1 MVRETKDTC
10 TLRLSL
16 VDQFTWEPGQFIMVN
31 AEIDGNMVRRAY
43 SISSSPT
50 RDYLEITIR
59 QTDEPTMSKY
69 LNERHEGDKLEI
81 KGPYGKFIWK
91 EGISDRVFCLGAGS
105 GITPFRAFFEYFI
118 DKQLDNPI
126 TLLYSCSY
134 GDNVIFKDELLE
146 LVDEIGNGR
155 YELSITRDPKELS
168 GIRNGRISSDY
179 LRQKINE
186 FEESNF
192 YICGAPGFVKTM
204 IDSLVEIGINRSKIK
219 REQWG

>member
-1 MVRETKDTC
+1 
-10 TLRLSL
+10 
-16 VDQFTWEPGQFIMVN
+16 MVN

-81 KGPYGKFIWK
+81 KGPYGRFIWK
-91 EGISDRVFCLGAGS
+91 EEISERIFCIGAGS
-105 GITPFRAFFEYFI
+105 GITPFRAFFEYLI

-134 GDNVIFKDELLE
+134 GDNVIFEKELLE
-146 LVDEIGNGR
+146 LISKIKNGR
-155 YELSITRDPKELS
+155 YELSITRDPKDLS
-168 GIRNGRISSDY
+168 GIRKGRINSDY
-179 LRQKINE
+179 LRQEING

-192 YICGAPGFVKTM
+192 YICGAPGFVKTNYNNF
-204 IDSLVEIGINRSKIK
+204 SNFLGK
-219 REQWG
+219 RAENQFYADYKFLLA